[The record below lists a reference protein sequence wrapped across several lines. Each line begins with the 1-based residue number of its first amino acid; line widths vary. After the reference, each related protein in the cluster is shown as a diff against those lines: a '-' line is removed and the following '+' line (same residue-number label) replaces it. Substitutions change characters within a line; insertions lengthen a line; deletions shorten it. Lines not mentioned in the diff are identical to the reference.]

1 MYQQS
6 KNIGNPID
14 LDGLEPIVF
23 RDGQQ
28 QLVIREDLRLSALMD
43 GYVFPSVD
51 SRGQFEEFLV
61 IAKQLIDLE
70 VHRWLVR
77 AWLVVRV
84 GVLLLIDVHALA
96 DFE

>member
-1 MYQQS
+1 M
-6 KNIGNPID
+6 
-14 LDGLEPIVF
+14 
-23 RDGQQ
+23 
-28 QLVIREDLRLSALMD
+28 SALID
-43 GYVFPSVD
+43 GYVFLSVD
-51 SRGQFEEFLV
+51 SRGQFQEFLV

-77 AWLVVRV
+77 VVRV

>member
-1 MYQQS
+1 M
-6 KNIGNPID
+6 
-14 LDGLEPIVF
+14 
-23 RDGQQ
+23 
-28 QLVIREDLRLSALMD
+28 SALKD
-43 GYVFPSVD
+43 GYVFLSVD
-51 SRGQFEEFLV
+51 SRGQFQEFLV

-84 GVLLLIDVHALA
+84 GVLLLIDVHALT

>member
-1 MYQQS
+1 M
-6 KNIGNPID
+6 
-14 LDGLEPIVF
+14 
-23 RDGQQ
+23 
-28 QLVIREDLRLSALMD
+28 SALMD
-43 GYVFPSVD
+43 CYIFLSVD
-51 SRGQFEEFLV
+51 SRGQFQEFLV

-77 AWLVVRV
+77 VVRV

>member
-1 MYQQS
+1 M
-6 KNIGNPID
+6 
-14 LDGLEPIVF
+14 
-23 RDGQQ
+23 
-28 QLVIREDLRLSALMD
+28 SALMD
-43 GYVFPSVD
+43 GYIFLSVD
-51 SRGQFEEFLV
+51 FRGQFQEFLV

-77 AWLVVRV
+77 VVRV

>member
-1 MYQQS
+1 M
-6 KNIGNPID
+6 
-14 LDGLEPIVF
+14 
-23 RDGQQ
+23 
-28 QLVIREDLRLSALMD
+28 SALMD
-43 GYVFPSVD
+43 CYIFLSVD
-51 SRGQFEEFLV
+51 SRGQFQEFLV